1 MSPRKSI
8 KLNVGGYA
16 PEFLSSDKDGKIV
29 TLKDF
34 INKNQLYYIS
44 MVKMV
49 YHLYHTPV
57 CTKEACEFRDR
68 YEKFVDAGVDVI
80 GISCDDSESHSKFSM
95 KYKLPFTLLSDKD
108 GKIAKSYGVK
118 GLLLPCRTTFIID
131 TDGKILMT
139 YSALLS
145 ATSHIEESLKVIQNL
160 KLKQRNI

>member
-1 MSPRKSI
+1 MTKSI
-8 KLNVGGYA
+8 KLNIGDIA
-16 PEFLSSDKDGKIV
+16 PEFSCQDKDGKIV

-34 INKNQLYYIS
+34 INKKPIVLYFYG
-44 MVKMV
+44 KDG
-49 YHLYHTPV
+49 TPV

-80 GISCDDSESHSKFSM
+80 GISCDDSDSHSKFSQ

-118 GLLLPCRTTFIID
+118 GLLLPGRTTFIID

-145 ATSHIEESLKVIQNL
+145 ATSHIEESLKVIESL
-160 KLKQRNI
+160 KLKQQQQKLQSKYL